1 MKKLIKL
8 IATELVDLPE
18 EVDVVETENN
28 GYIKVEL
35 RVADQDMGKVIGKQG
50 KIAKAIRNVAKAAA
64 TKNNQKVE
72 VKITQND

>member
-1 MKKLIKL
+1 VKKLIKL

-64 TKNNQKVE
+64 TKKNQKVE

>member
-8 IATELVDLPE
+8 IAVELVDLPE
-18 EVDVVETENN
+18 KVDVVETENN

-64 TKNNQKVE
+64 TKKNQKVE

>member
-64 TKNNQKVE
+64 TKKNQKVE

>member
-8 IATELVDLPE
+8 IAIELVDLPE
-18 EVDVVETENN
+18 EVDVVETKNN

-64 TKNNQKVE
+64 TKKNQKVE